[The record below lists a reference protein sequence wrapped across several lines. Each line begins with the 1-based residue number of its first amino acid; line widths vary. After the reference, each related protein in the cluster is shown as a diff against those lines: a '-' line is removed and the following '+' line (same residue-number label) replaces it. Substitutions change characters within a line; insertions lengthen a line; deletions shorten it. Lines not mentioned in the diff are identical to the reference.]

1 MKDEITG
8 TATQQFS
15 SQAADITGI
24 VVLIQKFFR
33 IHGIYRVIVVLRS
46 RMFRSSVIIVVV
58 VVRFSMIIL
67 VVGIQNVFVKHNG
80 MFRVGFAAGAC
91 SFRVLTVK
99 DIKL

>member
-46 RMFRSSVIIVVV
+46 RMFRSSVII
-58 VVRFSMIIL
+58 L

-80 MFRVGFAAGAC
+80 MFSVGFAAGAC